1 MSEGKPWPAQ
11 AYLDALRPEPGW
23 RVGTAILASYSA
35 DLPAI
40 GAALLALAGRDDER
54 GSGSRTD
61 FAEAVESLRGRLR
74 ILIQRGRLAKLKRL
88 PAIAGILDQFLV
100 EVPFDEADRSWHPK
114 LALLRLI
121 GPKDETAWRF
131 WIGSRNLTSTENLDF
146 GLLIKGA
153 SGTRAAGLV
162 VEGLQAAA
170 VRLAE
175 LAKLQTARPAVFGQQ
190 VGQVRWTAPAGLRIR
205 RVHLTSGEGDE
216 ALPEAPDRAEDV
228 VVISPFLDGGF
239 VGAVG
244 GWGKKVGGH
253 TLLSTYAELG
263 KLARQS
269 GRPLAAYD
277 GRILAFEAPVPE
289 SVEPVA
295 ADTDSVPP
303 SPVEAGAEEVA
314 LGLHA
319 KILAVRTG
327 AKLRLWVGSANAT
340 RRAWSGE
347 NVEIIAELE
356 GAADLRAGLDHVL
369 GRGRPI
375 AEAALAAEPPEE
387 ADETRDRLDLAR
399 EHIAARWAGRLLCQ
413 GDTLSLAGE
422 SLPHPPDV
430 EVELEAGLAT
440 GPLLP
445 WPRELVQ
452 LVLGEYP
459 LSLQTELVQLR
470 LTLHD
475 RQCAWLQRC
484 PIEPPLD
491 ETRDRAAL
499 ARHLGPRAFLD
510 WLRALLQDN
519 GKADDGTEPW
529 DALPGSGGRDNG
541 DDPSPWQDLTLEDML
556 SCWARDPAAF
566 GRADERLTAFLD
578 QVIAHSETP
587 SAIDLE
593 RLRSLRELWVMLR
606 DELVDRR

>member
-1 MSEGKPWPAQ
+1 MSDGKPWPAQ
-11 AYLDALRPEPGW
+11 AYLDALRPEPCW
-23 RVGTAILASYSA
+23 RIGTAILASYSA

-61 FAEAVESLRGRLR
+61 FAEAVESLRGKLR

-88 PAIAGILDQFLV
+88 PAIAGILDQFLA

-121 GPKDETAWRF
+121 GPNDETAWRF

-146 GLLIKGA
+146 GLLVKGA
-153 SGTRAAGLV
+153 TGTRAPGHAL
-162 VEGLQAAA
+162 EGLQAAA

-175 LAKLQTARPAVFGQQ
+175 LAKLDTAPPAAFGRQA
-190 VGQVRWTAPAGLRIR
+190 GQVRWTAPAGLRIR
-205 RVHLTSGEGDE
+205 RVHLTSGDGGE
-216 ALPEAPDRAEDV
+216 ALPTPPDRVEDV

-244 GWGKKVGGH
+244 GWGKKACGH
-253 TLLSTYAELG
+253 TLLSTHAELG

-269 GRPLAAYD
+269 GKPLTAYD
-277 GRILAFEAPVPE
+277 GRILAFEAPLPE

-295 ADTDSVPP
+295 TDTDSVSPG
-303 SPVEAGAEEVA
+303 PVEAGAEEVA

-340 RRAWSGE
+340 RRAWSGK

-356 GAADLRAGLDHVL
+356 GAAGLQAGLDHVL
-369 GRGRPI
+369 GMGRPV
-375 AEAALAAEPPEE
+375 AEATLAAEPPEE
-387 ADETRDRLDLAR
+387 ADETRDRLDRAR
-399 EHIAARWAGRLLCQ
+399 EHIAAHWAGRLVREM
-413 GDTLSLAGE
+413 DDLSLNGE
-422 SLPHPPDV
+422 SAPHPPDA

-440 GPLLP
+440 GAFLP
-445 WPRELVQ
+445 WPRHLAR
-452 LVLGEYP
+452 LPLGEYP

-470 LTLHD
+470 LTLND

-491 ETRDRAAL
+491 ETRDRVAL

-510 WLRALLQDN
+510 WLRALLQDS
-519 GKADDGTEPW
+519 GAADEGTEPW
-529 DALPGSGGRDNG
+529 DALAGAGISDKG
-541 DDPSPWQDLTLEDML
+541 DDRSPWQDLTLEDML
-556 SCWARDPAAF
+556 TCWARDPKAF
-566 GRADERLTAFLD
+566 ARADERLIAFLD
-578 QVIAHSETP
+578 QVIAHSEMP
-587 SAIDLE
+587 SATDLE
-593 RLRSLRELWVMLR
+593 RLRSLRELWGTLR
-606 DELVDRR
+606 GELIDRR